1 MRVSVAF
8 FFLSLLSTFGSLPAQ
23 KQWVVDILNRP
34 GTDFV
39 DFPPAL
45 QAAADGDC
53 IFLRSYP
60 VTGGGRYTGADI
72 AKAVTLIGEGSE
84 PIRLDKGQVG
94 CRVSNIPLGKAFRMS
109 HVMMEAVATFVNC
122 AGQIHLD
129 TIGPV
134 PSTATALD
142 FAGCSAVTI
151 VNSKISG
158 FININA
164 MTCVAS
170 NITATSC
177 TFTGGTVY
185 SLASPGSPAIV
196 STASSLT
203 LNQCVATGGTVLLG
217 WPLQP
222 WPAIL
227 AQSSNLRISGVAGP
241 RYESRYDAGTG
252 SIVTIHAID
261 TTGGS
266 VILDPR
272 TLVLD
277 SNWNPESVWGTAQ
290 VALVQQPFLTCASA
304 LRGAS
309 FTLTLNG
316 QAGDGFGTMVALPAP
331 PLSTPWGDWWLD
343 ANTLAILDLGTLGV
357 LGTRA
362 LTIPV
367 PATAAIAGLPLAF
380 QTFAGQGN
388 TAILTPAVVTVIQ

>member
-8 FFLSLLSTFGSLPAQ
+8 FLTILSTYGSLSAQ

-45 QAAADGDC
+45 QAAADGDR
-53 IFLRSYP
+53 IVLRSYP

-84 PIRLDKGQVG
+84 PIRLDKGQAG
-94 CRVSNIPLGKAFRMS
+94 CTISNISFGKVFRMS
-109 HVMMEAVATFVNC
+109 HVTIIAVAGFSNC
-122 AGQIHLD
+122 PGQVHLD
-129 TIGPV
+129 SVGRQFGG
-134 PSTATALD
+134 SALD
-142 FAGCSAVTI
+142 FTSCASVTI
-151 VNSKISG
+151 TNSSMEGYGNIS
-158 FININA
+158 A
-164 MTCVAS
+164 MACMAS
-170 NITATSC
+170 NVTATSC
-177 TFTGGTVY
+177 TFTGAPVD
-185 SLASPGSPAIV
+185 SLANPGSPAIV

-203 LNQCVATGGTVLLG
+203 LNQCVATGGTLLLG

-272 TLVLD
+272 TLVRD
-277 SNWNPESVWGTAQ
+277 SNRTPESVWGTAQ

>member
-1 MRVSVAF
+1 MRVSVAL
-8 FFLSLLSTFGSLPAQ
+8 FLSLLSTFGSLWAQ
-23 KQWVVDILNRP
+23 KEWVVDKLNRP
-34 GTDFV
+34 GAHFV

-45 QAAADGDC
+45 QAASDGDR
-53 IFLRSYP
+53 IVLRADPAY
-60 VTGGGRYTGADI
+60 GGARYTGADI
-72 AKAVTLIGEGSE
+72 TKAVTLIGEGAL
-84 PIRLDKGQVG
+84 PIPILLDKGLAG
-94 CRVSNIPLGKAFRMS
+94 CTISNIPFGKKFRMS
-109 HVMMEAVATFVNC
+109 HVMIQARATFRNC

-129 TIGPV
+129 SIGAIP
-134 PSTATALD
+134 TNGIELD
-142 FAGCSAVTI
+142 FLGCAAVTI
-151 VNSKISG
+151 VNSKMTGNGSAG
-158 FININA
+158 A
-164 MTCVAS
+164 MNCVTS

-177 TFTGGTVY
+177 TFTGDTVY
-185 SLASPGSPAIV
+185 WPASPGSPAIV
-196 STASSLT
+196 STASALT
-203 LNQCVATGGTVLLG
+203 LNQCVATGGTLLLG
-217 WPLQP
+217 GPLQP

-227 AQSSNLRISGVAGP
+227 AQSSSLRISGVSG
-241 RYESRYDAGTG
+241 SRYYAGTG

-290 VALVQQPFLTCASA
+290 VALVQQPFLTCTSA

-367 PATAAIAGLPLAF
+367 PETAAIAGLPLAF

-388 TAILTPAVVTVIQ
+388 NAILTAAVVTVIQ